1 MTAKPYIY
9 VTRQLPAEIIEKLR
23 RFAEVG
29 VWPSEERPVPRDVL
43 LREAAKADGLFAMLS
58 DRIDEELLS
67 AAKRLK
73 VVANLG
79 VGYDNIDVG
88 KATELGVAVCNT
100 PDILTDTTAD
110 LTMALILMAG
120 RRLGEAL
127 ECVKNGRWKSW
138 SPFFMAGTDI
148 HHKTLGIVGMGK
160 IGEAVAERAR
170 GFSMKVLYHNRHR
183 KPEAEKRL
191 GAVYRSFDDLLRES
205 DYVVCLTPLTDETRG
220 MFDREAF
227 KKMKPS
233 AFFINVARGAVAVEE
248 DLIEALEKGE
258 IAGAGLDVFAEEPVR
273 PDHPLLKMKQVVP
286 LPHIG
291 SASMETRWAM
301 MERCAENLEAVLSG
315 RPPVNVVNP
324 SVLQRSHL

>member
-1 MTAKPYIY
+1 
-9 VTRQLPAEIIEKLR
+9 
-23 RFAEVG
+23 
-29 VWPSEERPVPRDVL
+29 
-43 LREAAKADGLFAMLS
+43 
-58 DRIDEELLS
+58 
-67 AAKRLK
+67 
-73 VVANLG
+73 
-79 VGYDNIDVG
+79 
-88 KATELGVAVCNT
+88 
-100 PDILTDTTAD
+100 
-110 LTMALILMAG
+110 
-120 RRLGEAL
+120 
-127 ECVKNGRWKSW
+127 
-138 SPFFMAGTDI
+138 MAGTDI

-273 PDHPLLKMKQVVP
+273 PDHPLLKNETGGAFAPYRQRLDGNEMGDDGKMRGEFGSGPVRKAAGECGQSFGLAKIAPLTETDRGKSAFRRSEAMVCRGANHAKVP
-286 LPHIG
+286 CG
-291 SASMETRWAM
+291 QG
-301 MERCAENLEAVLSG
+301 VG
-315 RPPVNVVNP
+315 K
-324 SVLQRSHL
+324 